1 MAVDATPRP
10 IRLVVRDDD
19 LRRSRLTVFFRF
31 FLAIPHFI
39 WVTLWGMAA
48 FVVAFILWLAVLI
61 EGKAPENLHDFVAGY
76 VRYATHVSAYVFL
89 AANPYPGFRGAPG
102 YPVDV
107 EIDPPERQSRWTGF
121 FRLVLAL
128 PALMLAGALGSG
140 FAVGTTLGGGTA
152 GAAAVYAG
160 AGVGALAAFLAWF
173 VGVVRGAAPRGLRD
187 LIAYALAYG
196 AETAGYVLLL
206 TGRYPSSDPSLVQ
219 PAAEL
224 PAHPVRIEVTDDLRR
239 SRLTVLFR
247 LLLAIPHFVWL
258 TLWLVPACFAVIAA
272 WLVAIALGRVPSA
285 LHRFL
290 AAYVRY
296 WTHVLAFVTVV
307 GRRFPGFTG
316 REGSYGIDVVIEP
329 PVRQRRLK
337 TLFRFFLAVPASIVA
352 GALGGVLFVVGV
364 LGWWAALVR
373 GQMPEGMRNLGA
385 SCLRYNAQ
393 TYAYLLLVTD
403 RYPYASPVLAG
414 RPEPATEPPSLAL
427 PWDAF

>member
-1 MAVDATPRP
+1 
-10 IRLVVRDDD
+10 
-19 LRRSRLTVFFRF
+19 
-31 FLAIPHFI
+31 
-39 WVTLWGMAA
+39 
-48 FVVAFILWLAVLI
+48 
-61 EGKAPENLHDFVAGY
+61 
-76 VRYATHVSAYVFL
+76 
-89 AANPYPGFRGAPG
+89 
-102 YPVDV
+102 
-107 EIDPPERQSRWTGF
+107 
-121 FRLVLAL
+121 
-128 PALMLAGALGSG
+128 
-140 FAVGTTLGGGTA
+140 
-152 GAAAVYAG
+152 
-160 AGVGALAAFLAWF
+160 VGALAAFLAWF

-224 PAHPVRIEVTDDLRR
+224 PEHPVRIEVTDDLRR

-258 TLWLVPACFAVIAA
+258 TLWLAPACFAVTAA
-272 WLVAIALGRVPSA
+272 WLVAIALGRVPSS

-316 REGSYGIDVVIEP
+316 REGSYGIDVMIEP
-329 PVRQRRLK
+329 PLRQRRLK
-337 TLFRFFLAVPASIVA
+337 TLFRLVLALPASTVA